1 MTLKE
6 NIKEKRF
13 ISPKKSGKIAEKD
26 HQRASDFG
34 QLFFGTSLDTYLQNK
49 NIKQNLAICGKE
61 NARST
66 LLVHW
71 TLQLLK
77 G

>member
-13 ISPKKSGKIAEKD
+13 ISPKKIGKIAEKK

-49 NIKQNLAICGKE
+49 NIKQNLAICG
-61 NARST
+61 A
-66 LLVHW
+66 
-71 TLQLLK
+71 
-77 G
+77 